1 MSHDL
6 GEASDWDPLAE
17 EYRSPAFNSY
27 TTGPGVHL
35 PLECLPAFSEESQ
48 IARSRSLVVKN
59 LPVGLSEAG
68 LKSLFSRC
76 GLVLNCQKLQPKPE
90 FPDKTIGF
98 IDYRTTQEALAAIA
112 GLHNKP
118 PFYLKVNL
126 STMSLSERWK
136 FDARKKEELEEIRRK
151 IEERHGLPAYN
162 VPSQPGAGRGRGLLA
177 SYTAEDL
184 KSIQVEVGHKPGD
197 RRVFSSPD
205 GSGGRTGPPASH
217 GSSSSAE
224 ESQVDERLRVMISDD
239 GSGVQKR
246 EVWYTDDPMPFI
258 QECLVCSSFS
268 EYVCNVCKAYYCSEA
283 CQLEDWPKHKLV
295 CRPAKTGL
303 LETPRVKPVEN
314 DKAAVAP
321 PGPGAHKGNAVS
333 PQKPKDKAAG
343 DRTGPQAGLP
353 KKPQGPA
360 RSPIKPNKP
369 SSQPRTPPAQPEP
382 RPPASKPLLS
392 SDKLEPAT
400 LPQGGPTEVTL
411 CFGND
416 LSEFYLQ
423 CSSKAAELTQ
433 LQADLQALCA
443 SNRGFQPAVGEACAA
458 LFADDKQWYRA
469 TVTSAGP
476 NCVVY
481 FVDYGNTAPVAAEN
495 MCRIPDKCMRL
506 PAQAIRCRLH
516 GVRPLATTGAW
527 TEEAF
532 SELAGVLQ
540 EGPLVAKLL
549 RRAEGFHEVELAAKA
564 GGESLNQRLVS
575 KGLGESVAPVAAPTA
590 APSVVP
596 PRGPP
601 AAQRMRSVLSLAQV
615 GETLPL
621 QVTVSAHEQVW
632 TLAVLPEVAMALV
645 KVEEALQAEGAQAT
659 STGGHPPQ
667 GISCGSYVASQS
679 SEDGR
684 WYRAYVTRMA
694 GQEVSVRYVDYGN
707 DESKTKVI
715 ALSPEHVSAAP
726 AAAVRLLTSDP
737 RSYFAG
743 QLLSFAVESIEGTT
757 VRGTVTSDA
766 DGKGL
771 GTLALAAWDYGLP
784 SEEPAAA
791 AASPRAKSVAAPPAT
806 SPPQKASSPAAPP
819 PTSRAAEAKVL
830 HVPQRKLPA
839 TKCPMVP
846 VWKTPDVLYL
856 QQQGLAPELE
866 AMMAALNAWVKAE
879 QPRPSEVNYS
889 KGDYV
894 CALFSEDSK
903 WYRGKVMGVRS
914 PAGRYLVMFIDFGNS
929 EELPSTY
936 LRPLPP
942 RFAETPLFAFCVIP
956 QGVCPAD
963 PRLVALLE
971 QEPFSAVQVDVA
983 HGGLPVVRLERRDG
997 TCLNTLA
1004 AGGQPKAAQ
1013 AVAAGGSKQS
1023 PQPKQQPPCPAA
1035 AAPPPPAQ
1043 QPLVTVD
1050 KCPLDTSAGG
1060 SFSGVV
1066 SAVEGNLVF
1075 VQPMDRCSTLLGITQ
1090 ALGDPAVRAA
1100 QGTLSG
1106 LPPVGQGVLALYSE
1120 DNMWYRARVVSV
1132 DGARSKARVAF
1143 VDYGNEEDVAAK
1155 DLLPMTAELAQEA
1168 SCCLPVVLD
1177 GVPLL
1182 APRAVD
1188 LLPKEVLTVEL
1199 VDSGKPPL
1207 ARLLVDG
1214 KCINALAARK
1224 DASAAPKQTFVERP
1238 LPSGRCKATI
1248 SHIDSEGCC
1257 YVQQLSLAATLQS
1270 MMAELNSGVLT
1281 EPLPS
1286 PAPGHA
1292 AGARY
1297 AADGLW
1303 YRVRVLAAP
1312 EAGQCR
1318 VTFVD
1323 FGNDEVVPLSDMRVL
1338 PEKMKAVHLFAN
1350 RVALHGVKSVGT
1362 EYAAHLLNVELELE
1376 VADAASQPCKVK
1388 LYVDDQCLNDL
1399 IE

>member
-1 MSHDL
+1 MPV
-6 GEASDWDPLAE
+6 EVMPAYILAHSLNAE
-17 EYRSPAFNSY
+17 GN
-27 TTGPGVHL
+27 GVD
-35 PLECLPAFSEESQ
+35 EVAMQ
-48 IARSRSLVVKN
+48 RM
-59 LPVGLSEAG
+59 
-68 LKSLFSRC
+68 RC
-76 GLVLNCQKLQPKPE
+76 CR
-90 FPDKTIGF
+90 F

-162 VPSQPGAGRGRGLLA
+162 VPSQPGAGRGFFPGPLAGVCLLMLWCLVFAGRGLLA
-177 SYTAEDL
+177 SYTAED
-184 KSIQVEVGHKPGD
+184 VEVGHKPGD

-258 QECLVCSSFS
+258 QECLVCSSF
-268 EYVCNVCKAYYCSEA
+268 C
-283 CQLEDWPKHKLV
+283 
-295 CRPAKTGL
+295 G
-303 LETPRVKPVEN
+303 
-314 DKAAVAP
+314 
-321 PGPGAHKGNAVS
+321 VS
-333 PQKPKDKAAG
+333 PKTKGQGRG

-575 KGLGESVAPVAAPTA
+575 KGSGESVAPVAAPTA

-694 GQEVSVRYVDYGN
+694 GQEVS
-707 DESKTKVI
+707 
-715 ALSPEHVSAAP
+715 
-726 AAAVRLLTSDP
+726 
-737 RSYFAG
+737 
-743 QLLSFAVESIEGTT
+743 LLSFAVESIEGTT

-819 PTSRAAEAKVL
+819 PTSRAAEA
-830 HVPQRKLPA
+830 KLPA

-1143 VDYGNEEDVAAK
+1143 VDYGNEEGRGCQGPAAH
-1155 DLLPMTAELAQEA
+1155 DGASWPRRA

-1188 LLPKEVLTVEL
+1188 LPAQ
-1199 VDSGKPPL
+1199 GGAHGG
-1207 ARLLVDG
+1207 ARRQRQ
-1214 KCINALAARK
+1214 ASPRPAARRRQVHQRSCRPEGRLSGEWP
-1224 DASAAPKQTFVERP
+1224 ASRSRLFGACAPHCVARRRSLADSTTSPIRPVEPRVPKSETQGAPKQTFVERP

>member
-1 MSHDL
+1 MRNAPRALCRTFESSLSELVVLSRQVCCKLPDAEKLIERSTTSWLCFLRSVMSHDL
-6 GEASDWDPLAE
+6 GEATDWDPRAE
-17 EYRSPAFNSY
+17 VYRSAAFNSY

-59 LPVGLSEAG
+59 LPAGLSEAG
-68 LKSLFSRC
+68 LKSMFSRC

-98 IDYRTTQEALAAIA
+98 IDYRTTKEALAAIA
-112 GLHNKP
+112 ALHNKP

-126 STMSLSERWK
+126 NTMSLSERWK

-162 VPSQPGAGRGRGLLA
+162 VPSQPGASRGRGLLA

-184 KSIQVEVGHKPGD
+184 KSIHVEVGRKPGD
-197 RRVFSSPD
+197 QRVFSSPD
-205 GSGGRTGPPASH
+205 GSGSSGRSGPPASH
-217 GSSSSAE
+217 GSGSSDE
-224 ESQVDERLRVMISDD
+224 ESQVDDRLRVMISDD

-258 QECLVCSSFS
+258 QECLVCSNFS
-268 EYVCNVCKAYYCSEA
+268 EYVCNVCKAYYCSED

-303 LETPRVKPVEN
+303 LETPRVKPGEN

-321 PGPGAHKGNAVS
+321 PGPGAHKGN
-333 PQKPKDKAAG
+333 DKAAG

-360 RSPIKPNKP
+360 GSPIKPNKP

-400 LPQGGPTEVTL
+400 LPQGGP
-411 CFGND
+411 
-416 LSEFYLQ
+416 
-423 CSSKAAELTQ
+423 AE
-433 LQADLQALCA
+433 
-443 SNRGFQPAVGEACAA
+443 
-458 LFADDKQWYRA
+458 
-469 TVTSAGP
+469 
-476 NCVVY
+476 
-481 FVDYGNTAPVAAEN
+481 
-495 MCRIPDKCMRL
+495 
-506 PAQAIRCRLH
+506 
-516 GVRPLATTGAW
+516 
-527 TEEAF
+527 
-532 SELAGVLQ
+532 
-540 EGPLVAKLL
+540 
-549 RRAEGFHEVELAAKA
+549 
-564 GGESLNQRLVS
+564 
-575 KGLGESVAPVAAPTA
+575 
-590 APSVVP
+590 
-596 PRGPP
+596 
-601 AAQRMRSVLSLAQV
+601 
-615 GETLPL
+615 
-621 QVTVSAHEQVW
+621 
-632 TLAVLPEVAMALV
+632 
-645 KVEEALQAEGAQAT
+645 
-659 STGGHPPQ
+659 
-667 GISCGSYVASQS
+667 
-679 SEDGR
+679 
-684 WYRAYVTRMA
+684 
-694 GQEVSVRYVDYGN
+694 
-707 DESKTKVI
+707 
-715 ALSPEHVSAAP
+715 
-726 AAAVRLLTSDP
+726 
-737 RSYFAG
+737 
-743 QLLSFAVESIEGTT
+743 
-757 VRGTVTSDA
+757 
-766 DGKGL
+766 
-771 GTLALAAWDYGLP
+771 
-784 SEEPAAA
+784 
-791 AASPRAKSVAAPPAT
+791 
-806 SPPQKASSPAAPP
+806 
-819 PTSRAAEAKVL
+819 
-830 HVPQRKLPA
+830 
-839 TKCPMVP
+839 
-846 VWKTPDVLYL
+846 
-856 QQQGLAPELE
+856 
-866 AMMAALNAWVKAE
+866 
-879 QPRPSEVNYS
+879 
-889 KGDYV
+889 
-894 CALFSEDSK
+894 
-903 WYRGKVMGVRS
+903 
-914 PAGRYLVMFIDFGNS
+914 
-929 EELPSTY
+929 
-936 LRPLPP
+936 
-942 RFAETPLFAFCVIP
+942 
-956 QGVCPAD
+956 
-963 PRLVALLE
+963 
-971 QEPFSAVQVDVA
+971 
-983 HGGLPVVRLERRDG
+983 
-997 TCLNTLA
+997 
-1004 AGGQPKAAQ
+1004 AAQ
-1013 AVAAGGSKQS
+1013 AVAGGGSK
-1023 PQPKQQPPCPAA
+1023 
-1035 AAPPPPAQ
+1035 Q
-1043 QPLVTVD
+1043 QPLVTVEE
-1050 KCPLDTSAGG
+1050 CPLDTSAGG

-1075 VQPMDRCSTLLGITQ
+1075 VQPMDRCSKLLGITQ

-1120 DNMWYRARVVSV
+1120 GNMWYRARVVSV

-1238 LPSGRCKATI
+1238 LPSGRCKVTI

-1257 YVQQLSLAATLQS
+1257 YVQQLSLAATLRS

-1318 VTFVD
+1318 VVFVD

-1338 PEKMKAVHLFAN
+1338 PEKMKAVHLFTN
-1350 RVALHGVKSVGT
+1350 RVALHGVKSVGS
-1362 EYAAHLLNVELELE
+1362 EYAAHLLKVELELE
-1376 VADAASQPCKVK
+1376 VADATSQPCKVK
-1388 LYVDDQCLNDL
+1388 LYVDDQCLNNL

>member
-1 MSHDL
+1 MGLVAPDIGASNPWTRSSHSSL
-6 GEASDWDPLAE
+6 IRLSRCVIVSCMKLPTPSPHPCALYQCFLIFSTLRARVRLASFTRVLPIEASVSAAV
-17 EYRSPAFNSY
+17 PA
-27 TTGPGVHL
+27 GVRRPSL
-35 PLECLPAFSEESQ
+35 KNRCRGMESQ
-48 IARSRSLVVKN
+48 IARSRSLVIKN
-59 LPVGLSEAG
+59 VPVGLSEASVG
-68 LKSLFSRC
+68 FLLPFAIQLVNVEPSKGVLGRVKSCRTGAYILAHSLVAEGNGADEVAMQRMRC
-76 GLVLNCQKLQPKPE
+76 CR
-90 FPDKTIGF
+90 F

-162 VPSQPGAGRGRGLLA
+162 VPSQPGAGRGKGLLA
-177 SYTAEDL
+177 SYAAED
-184 KSIQVEVGHKPGD
+184 
-197 RRVFSSPD
+197 
-205 GSGGRTGPPASH
+205 
-217 GSSSSAE
+217 
-224 ESQVDERLRVMISDD
+224 
-239 GSGVQKR
+239 
-246 EVWYTDDPMPFI
+246 
-258 QECLVCSSFS
+258 
-268 EYVCNVCKAYYCSEA
+268 
-283 CQLEDWPKHKLV
+283 
-295 CRPAKTGL
+295 
-303 LETPRVKPVEN
+303 
-314 DKAAVAP
+314 
-321 PGPGAHKGNAVS
+321 AVS

-369 SSQPRTPPAQPEP
+369 SSQPRTPPAQPES
-382 RPPASKPLLS
+382 RPPASKPPPS

-903 WYRGKVMGVRS
+903 WYRGKVR
-914 PAGRYLVMFIDFGNS
+914 
-929 EELPSTY
+929 
-936 LRPLPP
+936 
-942 RFAETPLFAFCVIP
+942 C
-956 QGVCPAD
+956 
-963 PRLVALLE
+963 
-971 QEPFSAVQVDVA
+971 
-983 HGGLPVVRLERRDG
+983 
-997 TCLNTLA
+997 
-1004 AGGQPKAAQ
+1004 
-1013 AVAAGGSKQS
+1013 
-1023 PQPKQQPPCPAA
+1023 
-1035 AAPPPPAQ
+1035 PPACSC
-1043 QPLVTVD
+1043 TRNW
-1050 KCPLDTSAGG
+1050 C
-1060 SFSGVV
+1060 SF
-1066 SAVEGNLVF
+1066 
-1075 VQPMDRCSTLLGITQ
+1075 T
-1090 ALGDPAVRAA
+1090 
-1100 QGTLSG
+1100 
-1106 LPPVGQGVLALYSE
+1106 
-1120 DNMWYRARVVSV
+1120 
-1132 DGARSKARVAF
+1132 
-1143 VDYGNEEDVAAK
+1143 
-1155 DLLPMTAELAQEA
+1155 
-1168 SCCLPVVLD
+1168 
-1177 GVPLL
+1177 
-1182 APRAVD
+1182 
-1188 LLPKEVLTVEL
+1188 
-1199 VDSGKPPL
+1199 
-1207 ARLLVDG
+1207 
-1214 KCINALAARK
+1214 
-1224 DASAAPKQTFVERP
+1224 
-1238 LPSGRCKATI
+1238 
-1248 SHIDSEGCC
+1248 
-1257 YVQQLSLAATLQS
+1257 
-1270 MMAELNSGVLT
+1270 
-1281 EPLPS
+1281 
-1286 PAPGHA
+1286 
-1292 AGARY
+1292 
-1297 AADGLW
+1297 
-1303 YRVRVLAAP
+1303 
-1312 EAGQCR
+1312 
-1318 VTFVD
+1318 
-1323 FGNDEVVPLSDMRVL
+1323 
-1338 PEKMKAVHLFAN
+1338 
-1350 RVALHGVKSVGT
+1350 
-1362 EYAAHLLNVELELE
+1362 
-1376 VADAASQPCKVK
+1376 
-1388 LYVDDQCLNDL
+1388 
-1399 IE
+1399 